1 MFSSV
6 ETQKFSCSG
15 SLRSAEPYHIGERH
29 FFCDVLIITDDK
41 EWDKEE
47 EVLVNGCKRSTLMR
61 LVGYVNTDTFSML
74 SLKNSFKLF
83 KILYL

>member
-15 SLRSAEPYHIGERH
+15 SLRSAELYHIGERH
-29 FFCDVLIITDDK
+29 FLCDVLIITDDK
-41 EWDKEE
+41 EGEEEEE

-61 LVGYVNTDTFSML
+61 LVGYVNTDRFSML
-74 SLKNSFKLF
+74 S
-83 KILYL
+83 